1 MSHTQKAALDLA
13 FSALAFLLY
22 FLEICF
28 TLSLPVL
35 FALLH
40 VAIRERDTGPPLAAQ
55 PHRGRAPETGAWHS
69 LAKCVSMHI
78 VSSLCSSVLI
88 FMVMDSPPSNLLL
101 LRFNMC

>member
-22 FLEICF
+22 FLEICL

-40 VAIRERDTGPPLAAQ
+40 VAIREQGTGPPLAAQ
-55 PHRGRAPETGAWHS
+55 PIEAGLRRRGRWHS

-78 VSSLCSSVLI
+78 VSALCSSVLI
-88 FMVMDSPPSNLLL
+88 FMVMCSPPSNLSL